1 MKILS
6 VRHAALPALL
16 LPLIAAAQAADEQ
29 TMVVTAAPTTVS
41 ELDTPAAVSVVNGDE
56 MRQAAP
62 RVNLSES
69 LGAVPGLQVQNRQ
82 NYAQDLQ
89 LSIRGFGSRSTYGVR
104 GLRIYV
110 DGIPATM
117 PDGQGQTSN
126 IDIGSVD
133 TIEVLRGPFSALYG
147 NSSGGVIN
155 VTSQTGT
162 QPPTVEASSYYGSF
176 GTWHYG
182 MKATGAVGD
191 GSHAGDVDYTVSTNR
206 FTTHGYRDHSGARKN
221 LANARLGVRINDVSK
236 LTLLLNSV
244 DIKANDA
251 GGLTADEWRD
261 NPRQSPR
268 GDQYNTRKNTRQT
281 QAGLRYERQ
290 LSAQD
295 DLSVMMYAGERET
308 TQFQSIPRAPQLKP
322 SHAGG
327 VIDLTRHY
335 QGIDTRLTHRG
346 ELLVPVTLTAG
357 LDYENMSERRKGYEN
372 FVMVN
377 GAPQYGEQG
386 ALRRNER
393 NLMWNVDPYLQTQW
407 QLTDKL
413 SLDAGVRYSSVWFDS
428 NDYYITPGNGDDSGD
443 ASYHKWL
450 PAGSL
455 KYALTDAWNV
465 YLSAGRGFET
475 PTINELSYRSDNQS
489 GLNFGLKPSTN
500 DTVEIGSKTRIGNGL
515 FTAAL
520 FQTNTDNEI
529 VVDSSSGGRTS
540 YKNAGKTRRQ
550 GVELGLDQQFGESW
564 RLKAAWTW
572 LDATYRTNV
581 CDDASCN
588 GNRIPGIARNMGY
601 ASFGYQPEQGWYA
614 GSDIRYM
621 SDIMANDE
629 NTAKAPSWTVVG
641 LTTGYKWSYGRMDM
655 DLFGRIDNLFDREYV
670 GSVIV
675 NESNGRYYEPAPGRN
690 YGIGMTPAWRF
701 KNRPPPPPMPLAI
714 GGRSAFPGRLFHRQA
729 DTRQRPA
736 LDTPPPS

>member
-16 LPLIAAAQAADEQ
+16 LPLIAAAQTADEQ

-500 DTVEIGSKTRIGNGL
+500 DTVEIGSKTRLGNGL
-515 FTAAL
+515 LTAAL

-550 GVELGLDQQFGESW
+550 GMELGLDQQFGESW

-601 ASFGYQPEQGWYA
+601 ASFGYQLEQGWYA

-655 DLFGRIDNLFDREYV
+655 DLFGRVDNLFDREYV

-690 YGIGMTPAWRF
+690 YGIGLNLAWRF
-701 KNRPPPPPMPLAI
+701 E
-714 GGRSAFPGRLFHRQA
+714 
-729 DTRQRPA
+729 
-736 LDTPPPS
+736 

>member
-550 GVELGLDQQFGESW
+550 GMELGLDQQFGESW

-655 DLFGRIDNLFDREYV
+655 DLFGRINNLFDREYV

-675 NESNGRYYEPAPGRN
+675 NES
-690 YGIGMTPAWRF
+690 
-701 KNRPPPPPMPLAI
+701 
-714 GGRSAFPGRLFHRQA
+714 
-729 DTRQRPA
+729 
-736 LDTPPPS
+736 

>member
-69 LGAVPGLQVQNRQ
+69 LGAVPGLQMQNRQ

-176 GTWHYG
+176 GSWHYG

-346 ELLVPVTLTAG
+346 ELRVPVTLTAG

-550 GVELGLDQQFGESW
+550 GMELGLDQQFGESW

-690 YGIGMTPAWRF
+690 YGIGLNLAWRF
-701 KNRPPPPPMPLAI
+701 E
-714 GGRSAFPGRLFHRQA
+714 
-729 DTRQRPA
+729 
-736 LDTPPPS
+736 

>member
-428 NDYYITPGNGDDSGD
+428 NDFYITPGNGDDSGD

-550 GVELGLDQQFGESW
+550 GMELGLDQQFGESW

-690 YGIGMTPAWRF
+690 YGIGLNLAWRF
-701 KNRPPPPPMPLAI
+701 E
-714 GGRSAFPGRLFHRQA
+714 
-729 DTRQRPA
+729 
-736 LDTPPPS
+736 

>member
-6 VRHAALPALL
+6 VRRAALPALL
-16 LPLIAAAQAADEQ
+16 LPLIAAAQTADEQ

-500 DTVEIGSKTRIGNGL
+500 DTVEIGSKTRLGNGL
-515 FTAAL
+515 LTAAL

-550 GVELGLDQQFGESW
+550 GMELGLDQQFGESW

-655 DLFGRIDNLFDREYV
+655 DLFGRVDNLFDREYV

-690 YGIGMTPAWRF
+690 YGIGLNLAWRF
-701 KNRPPPPPMPLAI
+701 E
-714 GGRSAFPGRLFHRQA
+714 
-729 DTRQRPA
+729 
-736 LDTPPPS
+736 

>member
-133 TIEVLRGPFSALYG
+133 TIEVLRGPFSTLYG

-335 QGIDTRLTHRG
+335 QGIDIRLTHRG

-428 NDYYITPGNGDDSGD
+428 NDYYITPGNDDDSGD

-550 GVELGLDQQFGESW
+550 GMELGLDQQFGESW

-629 NTAKAPSWTVVG
+629 NSAKAPSWTVVG

-690 YGIGMTPAWRF
+690 YGIGLNLAWRF
-701 KNRPPPPPMPLAI
+701 E
-714 GGRSAFPGRLFHRQA
+714 
-729 DTRQRPA
+729 
-736 LDTPPPS
+736 

>member
-6 VRHAALPALL
+6 VRHASLPALL

-29 TMVVTAAPTTVS
+29 TMVVTAAPTMVS

-550 GVELGLDQQFGESW
+550 GMELGLDQQFGESW

-690 YGIGMTPAWRF
+690 YGIGLNLAWRF
-701 KNRPPPPPMPLAI
+701 E
-714 GGRSAFPGRLFHRQA
+714 
-729 DTRQRPA
+729 
-736 LDTPPPS
+736 

>member
-16 LPLIAAAQAADEQ
+16 LPLIAAAQAVDEQ

-133 TIEVLRGPFSALYG
+133 TLEVLRGPFSALYG

-268 GDQYNTRKNTRQT
+268 GDQYNTRKDTRQT

-290 LSAQD
+290 LSDQD

-308 TQFQSIPRAPQLKP
+308 TQYQSIPRAPQLKP

-475 PTINELSYRSDNQS
+475 PTINELSYRADNQS

-515 FTAAL
+515 LTAAL
-520 FQTNTDNEI
+520 FQTDTDNEI

-550 GVELGLDQQFGESW
+550 GMELGLDQQFGESW

-581 CDDASCN
+581 CGDASCN

-655 DLFGRIDNLFDREYV
+655 DLFGRVDNLFDREYV

-690 YGIGMTPAWRF
+690 YGIGLNLAWRF
-701 KNRPPPPPMPLAI
+701 E
-714 GGRSAFPGRLFHRQA
+714 
-729 DTRQRPA
+729 
-736 LDTPPPS
+736 

>member
-69 LGAVPGLQVQNRQ
+69 LRAVPGLQVQNRQ

-550 GVELGLDQQFGESW
+550 GMELGLDQQFGESW

-690 YGIGMTPAWRF
+690 YGIGLNLAWRF
-701 KNRPPPPPMPLAI
+701 E
-714 GGRSAFPGRLFHRQA
+714 
-729 DTRQRPA
+729 
-736 LDTPPPS
+736 

>member
-1 MKILS
+1 MKIIAMRT
-6 VRHAALPALL
+6 VALPALL
-16 LPLIAAAQAADEQ
+16 LPLVANVHASTNDEQ
-29 TMVVTAAPTTVS
+29 TMVVTATPTAIS
-41 ELDTPAAVSVVNGDE
+41 ELDTPAAVSVVNGDD
-56 MRQAAP
+56 MCQAAP
-62 RVNLSES
+62 RINLSES

-104 GLRIYV
+104 GLRLYV

-126 IDIGSVD
+126 IDIGSID
-133 TIEVLRGPFSALYG
+133 SLEVLRGPFSALYG

-155 VTSQTGT
+155 VNTQTGS
-162 QPPTVEASSYYGSF
+162 QPPTIEASSYYGSF

-182 MKATGAVGD
+182 LKATGAVGD
-191 GSHAGDVDYTVSTNR
+191 GTQAGDVDYTVSTNR
-206 FTTHGYRDHSGARKN
+206 FTTHGSRDHSGARKN
-221 LANARLGVRINDVSK
+221 LANAKLGVRINDVSK
-236 LTLLLNSV
+236 LTLLFNSV
-244 DIKANDA
+244 DIKANDP
-251 GGLTADEWRD
+251 GGLTYDEWRN
-261 NPRQSPR
+261 NPQQSPR
-268 GDQYNTRKNTRQT
+268 GDQYNTRKTVKQT

-290 LSAQD
+290 LSQQD

-308 TQFQSIPRAPQLKP
+308 TQYQSIPMAPQLKP
-322 SHAGG
+322 SHSGG

-335 QGIDTRLTHRG
+335 QGIDTRWTHRG
-346 ELLVPVTLTAG
+346 ELLVPVTFTTG

-372 FVMVN
+372 YVLVN

-386 ALRRNER
+386 NLRRNER
-393 NLMWNVDPYLQTQW
+393 NLMWNLDPYLQTQW

-413 SLDAGVRYSSVWFDS
+413 TFDAGVRYNSVWFDS
-428 NDYYITPGNGDDSGD
+428 NDYYVTPGNSDDSGD

-455 KYALTDAWNV
+455 KYAVTDAWNI

-475 PTINELSYRSDNQS
+475 PTINELSYRSGNQS
-489 GLNFGLKPSTN
+489 GLNFDLKPSTN
-500 DTVEIGSKTRIGNGL
+500 ETVEIGSKTRIGNGL

-520 FQTNTDNEI
+520 FQTDTDNEI

-550 GVELGLDQQFGESW
+550 GVELGLDQQFGDSW
-564 RLKAAWTW
+564 KLKAAWTW

-581 CDDASCN
+581 CDSSDCN

-621 SDIMANDE
+621 GDIMANDA

-641 LTTGYKWSYGRMDM
+641 LTTGYKWSYGKMDM
-655 DLFGRIDNLFDREYV
+655 DLFGRVDNLFDRTYV

-690 YGIGMTPAWRF
+690 FGIGMNLAWRF
-701 KNRPPPPPMPLAI
+701 E
-714 GGRSAFPGRLFHRQA
+714 
-729 DTRQRPA
+729 
-736 LDTPPPS
+736 

>member
-182 MKATGAVGD
+182 MKATGSVGD

-335 QGIDTRLTHRG
+335 QGIDTRLSHRG

-428 NDYYITPGNGDDSGD
+428 NDYYIAPGNGDDSGD

-550 GVELGLDQQFGESW
+550 GMELGLDQQFGESW

-690 YGIGMTPAWRF
+690 YGIGLNLAWRF
-701 KNRPPPPPMPLAI
+701 E
-714 GGRSAFPGRLFHRQA
+714 
-729 DTRQRPA
+729 
-736 LDTPPPS
+736 

>member
-6 VRHAALPALL
+6 VRHVALPALL

-550 GVELGLDQQFGESW
+550 GMELGLDQQFGESW

-655 DLFGRIDNLFDREYV
+655 DLF
-670 GSVIV
+670 
-675 NESNGRYYEPAPGRN
+675 
-690 YGIGMTPAWRF
+690 
-701 KNRPPPPPMPLAI
+701 
-714 GGRSAFPGRLFHRQA
+714 
-729 DTRQRPA
+729 
-736 LDTPPPS
+736 

>member
-29 TMVVTAAPTTVS
+29 TMLVTAAPATVS

-133 TIEVLRGPFSALYG
+133 TLEVLRGPFSALYG

-268 GDQYNTRKNTRQT
+268 GDQYNTRKDTRQT

-290 LSAQD
+290 LSDQD

-308 TQFQSIPRAPQLKP
+308 TQYQSIPRAPQLKP

-475 PTINELSYRSDNQS
+475 PTINELSYRADNQS

-515 FTAAL
+515 LTAAL
-520 FQTNTDNEI
+520 FQTDTDNEI

-550 GVELGLDQQFGESW
+550 GMELGLDQQFGESW

-581 CDDASCN
+581 CGDASCN

-655 DLFGRIDNLFDREYV
+655 DLFGRVDNLFDREYV

-690 YGIGMTPAWRF
+690 YGIGLNLAWRF
-701 KNRPPPPPMPLAI
+701 E
-714 GGRSAFPGRLFHRQA
+714 
-729 DTRQRPA
+729 
-736 LDTPPPS
+736 

>member
-16 LPLIAAAQAADEQ
+16 LPLIAAAQTADEQ

-162 QPPTVEASSYYGSF
+162 QPPTVEASSYYGTF

-515 FTAAL
+515 LTAAL

-550 GVELGLDQQFGESW
+550 GMELGLDQQFGESW

-655 DLFGRIDNLFDREYV
+655 DLFGRVDNLFDREYV

-690 YGIGMTPAWRF
+690 YGIGLNLAWRF
-701 KNRPPPPPMPLAI
+701 E
-714 GGRSAFPGRLFHRQA
+714 
-729 DTRQRPA
+729 
-736 LDTPPPS
+736 

>member
-16 LPLIAAAQAADEQ
+16 LPLIAAAQTADEQ

-162 QPPTVEASSYYGSF
+162 QPPTLEASSYYGSF

-500 DTVEIGSKTRIGNGL
+500 DTVEIGSKTRLGNGL
-515 FTAAL
+515 LTAAL

-550 GVELGLDQQFGESW
+550 GMELGLDQQFGESW

-601 ASFGYQPEQGWYA
+601 ASFGYQLEQGWYA

-655 DLFGRIDNLFDREYV
+655 DLFGRVDNLFDREYV

-690 YGIGMTPAWRF
+690 YGIGLNLAWRF
-701 KNRPPPPPMPLAI
+701 E
-714 GGRSAFPGRLFHRQA
+714 
-729 DTRQRPA
+729 
-736 LDTPPPS
+736 

>member
-407 QLTDKL
+407 QLTEKL

-550 GVELGLDQQFGESW
+550 GMELGLDQQFGESW

-655 DLFGRIDNLFDREYV
+655 DLFGRVDNLFDREYV

-690 YGIGMTPAWRF
+690 YGIGLNLAWRF
-701 KNRPPPPPMPLAI
+701 E
-714 GGRSAFPGRLFHRQA
+714 
-729 DTRQRPA
+729 
-736 LDTPPPS
+736 

>member
-6 VRHAALPALL
+6 VSHVALPALL

-550 GVELGLDQQFGESW
+550 GMELGLDQQFGESW

-690 YGIGMTPAWRF
+690 YGIGLNLAWRF
-701 KNRPPPPPMPLAI
+701 E
-714 GGRSAFPGRLFHRQA
+714 
-729 DTRQRPA
+729 
-736 LDTPPPS
+736 

>member
-268 GDQYNTRKNTRQT
+268 GDQYNTRKDTRQT

-308 TQFQSIPRAPQLKP
+308 TQYQSIPRAPQLKP

-550 GVELGLDQQFGESW
+550 GMELGLDQQFGESW

-690 YGIGMTPAWRF
+690 YGIGLNLAWRF
-701 KNRPPPPPMPLAI
+701 E
-714 GGRSAFPGRLFHRQA
+714 
-729 DTRQRPA
+729 
-736 LDTPPPS
+736 

>member
-1 MKILS
+1 M
-6 VRHAALPALL
+6 RHAALPALL

-550 GVELGLDQQFGESW
+550 GMELGLDQQFGESW

-581 CDDASCN
+581 YDDASCN

-690 YGIGMTPAWRF
+690 YGIGLNLAWRF
-701 KNRPPPPPMPLAI
+701 E
-714 GGRSAFPGRLFHRQA
+714 
-729 DTRQRPA
+729 
-736 LDTPPPS
+736 

>member
-6 VRHAALPALL
+6 VRHVALPALL

-540 YKNAGKTRRQ
+540 YKNAGKPRRQ
-550 GVELGLDQQFGESW
+550 GMELGLDQQFGESW

-690 YGIGMTPAWRF
+690 YGIGLNLAWRF
-701 KNRPPPPPMPLAI
+701 E
-714 GGRSAFPGRLFHRQA
+714 
-729 DTRQRPA
+729 
-736 LDTPPPS
+736 

>member
-16 LPLIAAAQAADEQ
+16 LPLIAAAQTADEQ

-455 KYALTDAWNV
+455 KFALTDAWNV

-500 DTVEIGSKTRIGNGL
+500 DTVEIGSKTRLGNGL
-515 FTAAL
+515 LTAAL

-550 GVELGLDQQFGESW
+550 GMELGLDQQFGESW

-655 DLFGRIDNLFDREYV
+655 DLFGRVDNLFDREYV

-690 YGIGMTPAWRF
+690 YGIGLNLAWRF
-701 KNRPPPPPMPLAI
+701 E
-714 GGRSAFPGRLFHRQA
+714 
-729 DTRQRPA
+729 
-736 LDTPPPS
+736 

>member
-550 GVELGLDQQFGESW
+550 GMELGLDQLFGESW

-690 YGIGMTPAWRF
+690 YGIGLNLAWRF
-701 KNRPPPPPMPLAI
+701 E
-714 GGRSAFPGRLFHRQA
+714 
-729 DTRQRPA
+729 
-736 LDTPPPS
+736 

>member
-6 VRHAALPALL
+6 VRHVALPALL

-295 DLSVMMYAGERET
+295 DLSVMMYAGERKT

-550 GVELGLDQQFGESW
+550 GMELGLDQQFGESW

-690 YGIGMTPAWRF
+690 YGIGLNLAWRF
-701 KNRPPPPPMPLAI
+701 E
-714 GGRSAFPGRLFHRQA
+714 
-729 DTRQRPA
+729 
-736 LDTPPPS
+736 

>member
-16 LPLIAAAQAADEQ
+16 LPLIAAAEAADEQ

-41 ELDTPAAVSVVNGDE
+41 ELDTAAAVSVVNGDE

-550 GVELGLDQQFGESW
+550 GMELGLDQQFGESW

-655 DLFGRIDNLFDREYV
+655 GLFGRIDNLFDREYV

-690 YGIGMTPAWRF
+690 YGIGLNLAWRF
-701 KNRPPPPPMPLAI
+701 E
-714 GGRSAFPGRLFHRQA
+714 
-729 DTRQRPA
+729 
-736 LDTPPPS
+736 

>member
-16 LPLIAAAQAADEQ
+16 LPLIAAAQTADEQ

-346 ELLVPVTLTAG
+346 ELLVPITLTAG

-500 DTVEIGSKTRIGNGL
+500 DTVEIGSKTRLGNGL
-515 FTAAL
+515 LTAAL

-550 GVELGLDQQFGESW
+550 GMELGLDQQFGESW

-655 DLFGRIDNLFDREYV
+655 DLFGRVDNLFDREYV

-690 YGIGMTPAWRF
+690 YGIGLNLAWRF
-701 KNRPPPPPMPLAI
+701 E
-714 GGRSAFPGRLFHRQA
+714 
-729 DTRQRPA
+729 
-736 LDTPPPS
+736 

>member
-6 VRHAALPALL
+6 VRHVALPALL

-295 DLSVMMYAGERET
+295 DLSVMMYTGERET

-550 GVELGLDQQFGESW
+550 GMELGLVQQFGESW

-690 YGIGMTPAWRF
+690 YGIGLNLAWRF
-701 KNRPPPPPMPLAI
+701 E
-714 GGRSAFPGRLFHRQA
+714 
-729 DTRQRPA
+729 
-736 LDTPPPS
+736 

>member
-515 FTAAL
+515 LTAAL
-520 FQTNTDNEI
+520 FQTDTDNEI

-550 GVELGLDQQFGESW
+550 GMELGLDQQFGESW

-581 CDDASCN
+581 CGDASCN

-621 SDIMANDE
+621 SDIMANDD

-655 DLFGRIDNLFDREYV
+655 DLFGRVDNLFDREYV

-690 YGIGMTPAWRF
+690 YGIGLNLAWRF
-701 KNRPPPPPMPLAI
+701 E
-714 GGRSAFPGRLFHRQA
+714 
-729 DTRQRPA
+729 
-736 LDTPPPS
+736 

>member
-133 TIEVLRGPFSALYG
+133 TLEVLRGPFSALYG

-206 FTTHGYRDHSGARKN
+206 FTPHGYRDHSGARKN

-268 GDQYNTRKNTRQT
+268 GDQYNTRKDTRQT

-290 LSAQD
+290 LSDQD

-308 TQFQSIPRAPQLKP
+308 TQYQSIPRAPQLKP

-475 PTINELSYRSDNQS
+475 PTINELSYRADNQS

-515 FTAAL
+515 LTAAL
-520 FQTNTDNEI
+520 FQTDTDNEI

-550 GVELGLDQQFGESW
+550 GMELGLDQQFGESW

-581 CDDASCN
+581 CGDASCN

-655 DLFGRIDNLFDREYV
+655 DLFGRVDNLFDREYV

-690 YGIGMTPAWRF
+690 YGIGLNLAWRF
-701 KNRPPPPPMPLAI
+701 E
-714 GGRSAFPGRLFHRQA
+714 
-729 DTRQRPA
+729 
-736 LDTPPPS
+736 

>member
-6 VRHAALPALL
+6 VRHVALPALL

-110 DGIPATM
+110 DGIPVTM

-443 ASYHKWL
+443 ACYHKWL

-550 GVELGLDQQFGESW
+550 GMELGLDQQFGESW

-690 YGIGMTPAWRF
+690 YGIGLNLAWRF
-701 KNRPPPPPMPLAI
+701 E
-714 GGRSAFPGRLFHRQA
+714 
-729 DTRQRPA
+729 
-736 LDTPPPS
+736 

>member
-6 VRHAALPALL
+6 VRHVALPALL

-346 ELLVPVTLTAG
+346 ELLVPVTLTAS

-550 GVELGLDQQFGESW
+550 GMELGLDQQFGESW

-690 YGIGMTPAWRF
+690 YGIGLNLAWRF
-701 KNRPPPPPMPLAI
+701 E
-714 GGRSAFPGRLFHRQA
+714 
-729 DTRQRPA
+729 
-736 LDTPPPS
+736 

>member
-550 GVELGLDQQFGESW
+550 GMELGLDQQFGESW

-670 GSVIV
+670 GAVIV
-675 NESNGRYYEPAPGRN
+675 NESNGRY
-690 YGIGMTPAWRF
+690 
-701 KNRPPPPPMPLAI
+701 
-714 GGRSAFPGRLFHRQA
+714 
-729 DTRQRPA
+729 
-736 LDTPPPS
+736 

>member
-550 GVELGLDQQFGESW
+550 GMELGLDQQFGESW

-629 NTAKAPSWTVVG
+629 NTAKAPTWTVVG

-690 YGIGMTPAWRF
+690 YGIGLNLAWRF
-701 KNRPPPPPMPLAI
+701 E
-714 GGRSAFPGRLFHRQA
+714 
-729 DTRQRPA
+729 
-736 LDTPPPS
+736 

>member
-550 GVELGLDQQFGESW
+550 GMELGLDQQFGESW

-641 LTTGYKWSYGRMDM
+641 L
-655 DLFGRIDNLFDREYV
+655 
-670 GSVIV
+670 
-675 NESNGRYYEPAPGRN
+675 
-690 YGIGMTPAWRF
+690 
-701 KNRPPPPPMPLAI
+701 
-714 GGRSAFPGRLFHRQA
+714 
-729 DTRQRPA
+729 
-736 LDTPPPS
+736 

>member
-16 LPLIAAAQAADEQ
+16 LPLIAAAQTADEQ

-110 DGIPATM
+110 DAIPATM

-407 QLTDKL
+407 QLTEKL

-500 DTVEIGSKTRIGNGL
+500 DTVEIGSKTRLGNGL
-515 FTAAL
+515 LTAAL

-550 GVELGLDQQFGESW
+550 GMELGLDQQFGESW

-655 DLFGRIDNLFDREYV
+655 DLFGRVDNLFDREYV

-690 YGIGMTPAWRF
+690 YGIGLNLAWRF
-701 KNRPPPPPMPLAI
+701 E
-714 GGRSAFPGRLFHRQA
+714 
-729 DTRQRPA
+729 
-736 LDTPPPS
+736 

>member
-82 NYAQDLQ
+82 NYAQDLH

-550 GVELGLDQQFGESW
+550 GMELGLDQQFGESW

-690 YGIGMTPAWRF
+690 YGIGLNLAWRF
-701 KNRPPPPPMPLAI
+701 E
-714 GGRSAFPGRLFHRQA
+714 
-729 DTRQRPA
+729 
-736 LDTPPPS
+736 